1 MDEKLKAAALMMK
14 GQLGMDL
21 WGYRKAD
28 ESLRRL
34 LRNGEAMI
42 GDVAEVTDLLNRQA
56 RDIALHICQLIDAA
70 ERHSGGKVHS
80 HDSD

>member
-1 MDEKLKAAALMMK
+1 MMK

-42 GDVAEVTDLLNRQA
+42 GDVAEATDRLNRQA
-56 RDIALHICQLIDAA
+56 RDIAFRICQLIDAT
-70 ERHSGGKVHS
+70 ESHSGGKAHS

>member
-1 MDEKLKAAALMMK
+1 MDEKLKAAALMMR
-14 GQLGMDL
+14 GQLAMDL

-42 GDVAEVTDLLNRQA
+42 GDVAEATDLLNRQA

-70 ERHSGGKVHS
+70 KSHSGGKV
-80 HDSD
+80 